1 MSVGSPWL
9 ALALGACICW
19 SDRWADMD
27 ADDRRVLPRVASMR
41 SYRASE
47 SERGLGDELRLP

>member
-1 MSVGSPWL
+1 MSVGPPW
-9 ALALGACICW
+9 LALGACICW

-27 ADDRRVLPRVASMR
+27 ADEERRVLPRVASMR

-47 SERGLGDELRLP
+47 SARGLGDELRLP